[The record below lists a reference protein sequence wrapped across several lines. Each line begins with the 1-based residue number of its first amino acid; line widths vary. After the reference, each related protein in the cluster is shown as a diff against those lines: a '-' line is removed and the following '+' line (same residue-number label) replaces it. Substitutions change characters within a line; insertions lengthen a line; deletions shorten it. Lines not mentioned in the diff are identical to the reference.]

1 MDNRDT
7 LWERLT
13 TPIVLCGYRVVV
25 DYEVEVI
32 WHEHGGCTQRYTGR
46 SKMSYVPA

>member
-7 LWERLT
+7 WWQRMT
-13 TPIVLCGYRVVV
+13 TSIVHCGYRVVV

-32 WHEHGGCTQRYTGR
+32 WHRRGDCIQRYTGR